1 MCRWL
6 AYSGEAIYLEKLIEN
21 PCNSL
26 IKQSLHASESKTAI
40 NGDGFGLGWYGAK
53 PYPGIYREILPA
65 WADQNLISLCR
76 QLSSQLFFAHVRA
89 STGTFTSRANC
100 HPFSF
105 DNWMFMHNGQIAEYE
120 KVRRDIENLI
130 PDYYYSGR
138 EGTTDSEALFLALY
152 HFGLNED
159 PIAAVSKLCNKV
171 NQLMKEK
178 GITGAFRFTASLSDG
193 KCIYAFRYSSDS
205 RAPSLYYRNS
215 EGGVVIASEPL
226 DVAEDE
232 WQVVEPGEGIKICEQ
247 KQLQHFKMD
256 ISKCEPVAA
265 TAS

>member
-6 AYSGEAIYLEKLIEN
+6 AYSGEAIFLEELIEN
-21 PCNSL
+21 PGNSL
-26 IKQSLHASESKTAI
+26 IKQSLNASESKTAI

-53 PYPGIYREILPA
+53 PFPGIYREILPA
-65 WADQNLISLCR
+65 WADQNLLSLCR
-76 QLSSQLFFAHVRA
+76 QLQSRLFFAHVRA

-130 PDYYYSGR
+130 PDHNYLGR

-152 HFGLNED
+152 KYGLTED

-171 NQLMKEK
+171 NQLMADK
-178 GITGAFRFTASLSDG
+178 GITDAFRFTATFSDG
-193 KCIYAFRYSSDS
+193 ECIYAFRYSSDA
-205 RAPSLYYRNS
+205 RAPSLYYRCTG
-215 EGGVVIASEPL
+215 EGVAIASEPL
-226 DVAEDE
+226 DVSADN
-232 WQVVEPGEGIKICEQ
+232 WQMVEPGCGIKVCANN
-247 KQLQHFKMD
+247 QLTTFKMD
-256 ISKCEPVAA
+256 INN
-265 TAS
+265 

>member
-6 AYSGEAIYLEKLIEN
+6 AFSGKAIFLEKLIEA

-40 NGDGFGLGWYGAK
+40 NGDGFGLGWYGEK
-53 PYPGIYREILPA
+53 PAPGIYREILPA
-65 WADQNLISLCR
+65 WADQNLLSLCR
-76 QLSSQLFFAHVRA
+76 QISSGMFFAHVRA

-105 DNWMFMHNGQIAEYE
+105 DNWMFMHNGQIAEYD

-130 PDYYYSGR
+130 PDHYYIAR

-152 HFGLNED
+152 HFGLVED

-171 NQLMKEK
+171 NALMRAK
-178 GITGAFRFTASLSDG
+178 GISDAFRFTATLSDG
-193 KCIYAFRYSSDS
+193 ECIYAFRYSSDC
-205 RAPSLYYRNS
+205 RAPSLYYRCS
-215 EGGVVIASEPL
+215 EDGIVIASEPL
-226 DVAEDE
+226 DISEGG
-232 WQVVEPGEGIKICEQ
+232 WHVVEPGNGIKVCSQ
-247 KQLQHFKMD
+247 KKLQTFSMD
-256 ISKCEPVAA
+256 IDCVE
-265 TAS
+265 TH

>member
-6 AYSGEAIYLEKLIEN
+6 AYSGEAIFLEKLIEN

-26 IKQSLHASESKTAI
+26 INQSLNASESKTAI
-40 NGDGFGLGWYGAK
+40 NGDGFGLGWYDNK

-65 WADQNLISLCR
+65 WADQNLMSLCK
-76 QLSSQLFFAHVRA
+76 QISSRLFFAHVRA

-100 HPFSF
+100 HPFSSG
-105 DNWMFMHNGQIAEYE
+105 NWMFMHNGQIAGYE

-130 PDYYYSGR
+130 PDENYPSR

-152 HFGLNED
+152 HFGLDKD

-171 NQLMKEK
+171 NQLMLAK
-178 GITGAFRFTASLSDG
+178 GIKEAFRFTASLSNG
-193 KCIYAFRYSSDS
+193 KCIYAFRYSSDR
-205 RAPSLYYRNS
+205 RAPSLYYRCA
-215 EGGVVIASEPL
+215 GTGVVIASEPL
-226 DVAEDE
+226 DVSEGG

-247 KQLQHFKMD
+247 NQLHSFKMD
-256 ISKCEPVAA
+256 IDA
-265 TAS
+265 